1 MARVAQFAKR
11 FVDAASSLGPASY
24 NAEVVGGEGV
34 GAASLLFRRWATKK
48 AGGSTQNGR
57 DSLPKNLGVKK
68 YGGQKVIPGNII
80 VRQRG
85 TRFHPGDFVGMG
97 RDHTLFALAG
107 GQVKFAKDPLTGRK
121 WVHVEPTGGPPVH
134 PAFSQQKPH
143 PGFSHLSSSKN
154 SEKATAEVTN

>member
-1 MARVAQFAKR
+1 MARVAQLAKR
-11 FVDAASSLGPASY
+11 FSEGFSLLPTSC
-24 NAEVVGGEGV
+24 NAEVVGSEGF
-34 GAASLLFRRWATKK
+34 GGASLLFRRWATKK

-57 DSLPKNLGVKK
+57 DSKPKNLGVKK

-121 WVHVEPTGGPPVH
+121 WVHVEPTGGPPIH
-134 PAFSQQKPH
+134 PAY
-143 PGFSHLSSSKN
+143 SHLSSK
-154 SEKATAEVTN
+154 TAEKTSSQVTIES